1 MAAWHCIYIS
11 NCIELCIIFWAINY
25 IDVIVFDVVP
35 RGNMIGL
42 LWILVFALSLVGSE
56 VTSQPCQRLF
66 MQGLDNIQ
74 LLPYAKL
81 SGLYSR
87 TNITIDK
94 FPTYRHERH
103 QNEFLFYNGTRRVLA
118 FGQGF
123 VVAQTNGRL
132 PRNNVTYPFS
142 DLINGWRIYQPAS
155 KRYMLLYDLSPFML
169 AIVMLQTV

>member
-1 MAAWHCIYIS
+1 M
-11 NCIELCIIFWAINY
+11 
-25 IDVIVFDVVP
+25 VP
-35 RGNMIGL
+35 RGKNRKMIL
-42 LWILVFALSLVGSE
+42 MWIVVFALTLVVDN

-66 MQGLDNIQ
+66 MQGLDSTQ

-87 TNITIDK
+87 TNITIDG

-118 FGQGF
+118 FGRGF
-123 VVAQTNGRL
+123 VVAQTNGRF

-142 DLINGWRIYQPAS
+142 DLIIGWRIYQPAT
-155 KRYMLLYDLSPFML
+155 KRCAIIRFFSLSL
-169 AIVMLQTV
+169 IVMLYSINRLCVGSWVGLPAFCQLIAETL